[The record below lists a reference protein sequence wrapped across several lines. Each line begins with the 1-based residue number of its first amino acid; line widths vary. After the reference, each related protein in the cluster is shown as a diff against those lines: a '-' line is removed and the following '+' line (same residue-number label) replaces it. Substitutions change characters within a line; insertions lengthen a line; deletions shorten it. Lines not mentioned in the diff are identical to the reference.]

1 MQSDQFETVL
11 SKFTHSPEF
20 RHLNIGKVRQL
31 RQVSQ
36 FERHFSVQRIYSV
49 DGERGSRRI
58 YVKLYKNA
66 YQRSL
71 PKFEEAILHDY
82 ETNLFW
88 YNKLAHL
95 NGYSTIRP
103 LFVSIP
109 HRTIITEEAK
119 GRNLGELV
127 QQELR
132 FRPNRKTLQTLE
144 DYMTRTGRLLRVIQ
158 DFEVEQQPYRLTE
171 LVEDIDQRLRDFIQ
185 NPASRFSADLRRQ
198 ILDFYDAHMAE
209 AEQKP
214 LRICYLHRDF
224 MMGNLLVNGKEIIVH
239 DFSRVFI
246 GPGLLDLTRFYHHL
260 ELLKYKP
267 IYADKAVTRLQQAFL
282 RGYDESISPDDILF
296 KFFLLRHYVTHY
308 KGLIN
313 ETGVPLKSRLYNRRV
328 MARHLQNIRRIIG
341 KGD

>member
-1 MQSDQFETVL
+1 MEAEQFESVL

-20 RHLNIGKVRQL
+20 NNLNIGKARQV

-36 FERHFSVQRIYSV
+36 FERHFSIQRIYSV

-58 YVKLYKNA
+58 YVKMYKNA

-71 PKFEEAILHDY
+71 PKFEEAILRDY

-109 HRTIITEEAK
+109 HRTIITEEAQGK
-119 GRNLGELV
+119 NFGEV
-127 QQELR
+127 VCQELR
-132 FRPNRKTLQTLE
+132 FRPTQETMRKLE
-144 DYMTRTGRLLRVIQ
+144 DFMLRTGNLLRVIQ
-158 DFEVEQQPYRLTE
+158 DFDVEQKPYRLSE
-171 LVEDIDQRLRDFIQ
+171 LVEDIDLRLRDFIQ
-185 NPASRFSADLRRQ
+185 NPASRFSADLRRH
-198 ILDFYDAHMAE
+198 ILDFYEEHMAE
-209 AEQKP
+209 AEQKL

-224 MMGNLLVNGKEIIVH
+224 MMGNLLVNGSEIVVH
-239 DFSRVFI
+239 DFSRVFV

-267 IYADKAVTRLQQAFL
+267 IYADKAVSRLQQAFL
-282 RGYDESISPDDILF
+282 RGYDETVTPDDILF
-296 KFFLLRHYVTHY
+296 KLFLLRHYITHY

-313 ETGVPLKSRLYNRRV
+313 DNDAPLKSRLYNRRV
-328 MARHLQNIRRIIG
+328 MARHLQNIRSIIG
-341 KGD
+341 RAE